1 MCYDYIGS
9 MANLYHSK
17 KKLREE
23 KKLNVNIPILHI
35 NIHAQT
41 FDSVTESCLI
51 KQRGNKYL
59 LRSSFRELC
68 LKGCSSLHDG

>member
-9 MANLYHSK
+9 MANLYHS

-35 NIHAQT
+35 NIYAQT
-41 FDSVTESCLI
+41 FDSVAESCLI

-59 LRSSFRELC
+59 LRTSFREL
-68 LKGCSSLHDG
+68 S